1 MKIALVVPTYKPHY
15 VYLNRLC
22 ANIAEQT
29 RLPDL
34 VIIRASSCDE
44 AAKTILEE
52 VLGAEWPYPL
62 QILHTPE
69 KQYQAQN
76 RNEGADAVPPDF
88 DIISFFDS
96 DDLMHPRRLE
106 FIETVF
112 EQGAEAVFHD
122 GSHGRQSFTQPVWD
136 TYDSVHAVR
145 NSILLQKESAIQEGT
160 KIISLSEYA
169 TILPNIK
176 MVGKEVI
183 FYRPIP
189 MDEDLE
195 TQLSVYFGHSSVL
208 TRVFKLI
215 RFDEAALGYE
225 DAKFVS
231 DIVFQHYET
240 AHIQEKLSVYLCGPV
255 PMPLC
260 AYK

>member
-1 MKIALVVPTYKPHY
+1 MKIALVIPTYKQHY
-15 VYLNRLC
+15 IYLNRLC
-22 ANIAEQT
+22 SNIAEQT

-44 AAKTILEE
+44 GGKRILEE
-52 VLGAEWPYPL
+52 VLGAKWPYPL
-62 QILHTPE
+62 QILDSPE

-76 RNEGADAVPPDF
+76 RNEGADAVPPEF

-122 GSHGRQSFTQPVWD
+122 CSHGRQSFTQPVWD
-136 TYDSVHAVR
+136 TYDSVNAVHD
-145 NSILLQKESAIQEGT
+145 SILLQKESAIQQGT

-176 MVGKEVI
+176 LLGKEVV

-195 TQLSVYFGHSSVL
+195 TQLSVHFGHASVL

-231 DIVFQHYET
+231 DIVFQHYKT
-240 AHIQEKLSVYLCGPV
+240 AHIREKLSVYLCGSLS
-255 PMPLC
+255 LC
-260 AYK
+260 L

>member
-1 MKIALVVPTYKPHY
+1 MKIALVIPTYKEHY
-15 VYLNRLC
+15 IYLNRLC

-62 QILHTPE
+62 QILDTPE

-122 GSHGRQSFTQPVWD
+122 CSHGGQSFTQPVWE

-145 NSILLQKESAIQEGT
+145 NSILLQKESAIQQGT

-195 TQLSVYFGHSSVL
+195 TQLSVHFGHSSVL

-255 PMPLC
+255 PMPLRL
-260 AYK
+260 